1 MSVPTFIDWF
11 FAWMSGI
18 KIEFRE
24 TCKWCDGKPSVL
36 ACYETKVGIDFKNT
50 FVAPVETPGNNHWA
64 DVLTDVSYQIQAIT
78 NRFAVFVQKLEII
91 WIS

>member
-11 FAWMSGI
+11 YAWASGM

-36 ACYETKVGIDFKNT
+36 ACDETKVGILLLLQLRLLEIIMKL
-50 FVAPVETPGNNHWA
+50 HHRA
-64 DVLTDVSYQIQAIT
+64 DNITDVSYQIQAIT
-78 NRFAVFVQKLEII
+78 NSFAVFMPKLEII
-91 WIS
+91 